1 MICTNT
7 SGQMQSCD
15 EDSER
20 SRQLLPADFHSECY
34 VSYCTSPL
42 LPFCHEAAL
51 APEEGTRVRGGP
63 PSGKWHRGRLRSGT
77 EGACEVPQRSP
88 AKWHRGRLRS
98 DAEKQLASD
107 PEGARKVPQRALE
120 RSAEREP

>member
-1 MICTNT
+1 M
-7 SGQMQSCD
+7 
-15 EDSER
+15 
-20 SRQLLPADFHSECY
+20 
-34 VSYCTSPL
+34 
-42 LPFCHEAAL
+42 

-63 PSGKWHRGRLRSGT
+63 PSG
-77 EGACEVPQRSP
+77 
-88 AKWHRGRLRS
+88 KWHRGRLRS

>member
-1 MICTNT
+1 M
-7 SGQMQSCD
+7 
-15 EDSER
+15 
-20 SRQLLPADFHSECY
+20 A
-34 VSYCTSPL
+34 
-42 LPFCHEAAL
+42 
-51 APEEGTRVRGGP
+51 
-63 PSGKWHRGRLRSGT
+63 SGT